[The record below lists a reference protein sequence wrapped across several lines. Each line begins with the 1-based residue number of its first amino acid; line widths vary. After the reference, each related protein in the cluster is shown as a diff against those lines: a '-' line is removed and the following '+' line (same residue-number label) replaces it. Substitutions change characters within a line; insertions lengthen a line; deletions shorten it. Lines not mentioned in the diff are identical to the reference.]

1 MIDDLDD
8 ALRDLLIR
16 EMPIKGNEIDISFGQ
31 PNKEWSSRLS
41 RPTLNVYLHDIR
53 ENPTLRRDQNFAE
66 LERRPDSVVQRR
78 PPHRIALHYLVTAWA
93 TAPEDEHRMLAR
105 ALLALLRHQELP
117 VDILPEALQ
126 DQPSP
131 IPLKVAQAD
140 VLEKPSD
147 FWSVVDNQQ
156 RPGITFSA
164 TLAFNPYAPV
174 VKPVTRT
181 AEFKFGQSEDMA
193 GTDHGYV
200 AISGR
205 VLSKKPLNNVQVRLL
220 ERGTLAEMQPEG
232 KFGIRNLRPG
242 NYTLEVSAEGL
253 KPKKHKI
260 KVPAPSYDVDV

>member
-16 EMPIKGNEIDISFGQ
+16 EMPIKNNEIDISFGQ

-41 RPTLNVYLHDIR
+41 RPTLNLYLHDIR
-53 ENPTLRRDQNFAE
+53 ENPALRRDQAFAE

-105 ALLALLRHQELP
+105 ALLALLRFQELP
-117 VDILPEALQ
+117 DDILPEGLQ

-140 VLEKPSD
+140 TLEKPSD
-147 FWSVVDNQQ
+147 FWSVLDNQQ
-156 RPGITFSA
+156 RPGIAFTA

-181 AEFKFGQSEDMA
+181 AEFKFGQSADMP
-193 GTDHGYV
+193 GTDHGYLMV
-200 AISGR
+200 SGK
-205 VLSKKPLNNVQVRLL
+205 VLSKKPLADLQVRLL
-220 ERGTLAEMQPEG
+220 ERGILAELHPDG
-232 KFGIRNLRPG
+232 GFAIRNLQPG
-242 NYTLEVSAEGL
+242 NYTLEVRAEGY

-260 KVPAPSYDVDV
+260 KVPAPNYDVDL

>member
-16 EMPIKGNEIDISFGQ
+16 EMPIKNNEIDLSFGQ

-41 RPTLNVYLHDIR
+41 RPTLNLYLHDIR
-53 ENPTLRRDQNFAE
+53 ENPTLRRDQNFSE
-66 LERRPDSVVQRR
+66 LERRTDSVVQRR
-78 PPHRIALHYLVTAWA
+78 PPHRITMHYLVTAWA

-105 ALLALLRHQELP
+105 ALLALLRFQELP
-117 VDILPEALQ
+117 DDILPEGLQ

-164 TLAFNPYAPV
+164 TLAFNPYTPV

-181 AEFKFGQSEDMA
+181 AEFKFGQSEDMP
-193 GTDHGYV
+193 GTDHGHMSL
-200 AISGR
+200 SGK
-205 VLSKKPLNNVQVRLL
+205 VLSKKPLTNLQVLVL
-220 ERGTLAEMQPEG
+220 DTGVLADVHEG
-232 KFGIRNLRPG
+232 GEF
-242 NYTLEVSAEGL
+242 
-253 KPKKHKI
+253 
-260 KVPAPSYDVDV
+260 

>member
-8 ALRDLLIR
+8 ALRDLLVR
-16 EMPIKGNEIDISFGQ
+16 EMPIKNNEIDIAFGQ

-41 RPTLNVYLHDIR
+41 RPTLNLYLHDLR
-53 ENPTLRRDQNFAE
+53 ENPAMRRDQNFSE

-105 ALLALLRHQELP
+105 ALLALLRFQELP
-117 VDILPEALQ
+117 EDILPEGLQ

-147 FWSVVDNQQ
+147 IWSVLDNQQ

-164 TLAFNPYAPV
+164 TLAFNPYAPI

-193 GTDHGYV
+193 GTDHGFMG
-200 AISGR
+200 ISGK
-205 VLSKKPLNNVQVRLL
+205 VLSKKPLTKVRVLVLEQGMYAEVQPDGR
-220 ERGTLAEMQPEG
+220 
-232 KFGIRNLRPG
+232 FGIRNLQPG

-260 KVPAPSYDVDV
+260 KVPAPNYDVDV

>member
-16 EMPIKGNEIDISFGQ
+16 EMPIKNNEIDLSFGQ

-41 RPTLNVYLHDIR
+41 RPTLNLYLHDIR
-53 ENPTLRRDQNFAE
+53 ENPTLRRDQAFAE
-66 LERRPDSVVQRR
+66 LERRPDSVVHRR
-78 PPHRIALHYLVTAWA
+78 PPRRIALHYLVTAWA

-105 ALLALLRHQELP
+105 ALLALLRFQELP
-117 VDILPEALQ
+117 EDILPEGLQ

-140 VLEKPSD
+140 ALEKPSD
-147 FWSVVDNQQ
+147 FWSVLDNQQ

-164 TLAFNPYAPV
+164 TLAFNPYTPI

-181 AEFKFGQSEDMA
+181 AEFKFGQAEDMP
-193 GTDHGYV
+193 GTDHGYLMV
-200 AISGR
+200 SGK
-205 VLSKKPLNNVQVRLL
+205 VHSKKTLSNLQVVVL
-220 ERGTLAEMQPEG
+220 ERGLVADVRPDGE
-232 KFGIRNLRPG
+232 FGIRNLKPG
-242 NYTLEVSAEGL
+242 TYTLEVRAEGL

-260 KVPAPSYDVDV
+260 KVPAPNYDVDL

>member
-8 ALRDLLIR
+8 ALRELLIR
-16 EMPIKGNEIDISFGQ
+16 EMPIKNNEIDISFGQ
-31 PNKEWSSRLS
+31 PTKEWSSRLS
-41 RPTLNVYLHDIR
+41 RPTLNVFLHDIR
-53 ENPTLRRDQNFAE
+53 ENPSLRRDQNFSE

-78 PPHRIALHYLVTAWA
+78 PPHRISMHYLVTAWA

-117 VDILPEALQ
+117 EDLLPEGLQ

-140 VLEKPSD
+140 ALEKPSD

-156 RPGITFSA
+156 RPGITFMA
-164 TLAFNPYAPV
+164 TLAFNPYTPI

-181 AEFKFGQSEDMA
+181 AEFKFGQPDDPEE
-193 GTDHGYV
+193 THGYMSV
-200 AISGR
+200 SGR
-205 VLSKKPLNNVQVRLL
+205 VLSKKPLNNLRVLLL
-220 ERGTLAEMQPEG
+220 ERGLEAEIRPDGE
-232 KFGIRNLRPG
+232 FGIRNLKPG

-260 KVPAPSYDVDV
+260 KVPAPSYNVDV